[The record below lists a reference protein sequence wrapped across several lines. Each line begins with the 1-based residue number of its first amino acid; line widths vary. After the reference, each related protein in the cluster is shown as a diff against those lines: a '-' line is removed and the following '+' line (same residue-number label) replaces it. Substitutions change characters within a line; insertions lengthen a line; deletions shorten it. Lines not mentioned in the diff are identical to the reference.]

1 MTTLSRVM
9 PYRIHGRRYVVC
21 KGLMDT
27 NRCRVRTP
35 IRRSPLRWTAYYIFR
50 ATSARSDEQTREKL
64 FAYSVN
70 LSRFPRPFLSSTIL
84 WWTLSDRHQM
94 YYVRILQKRIH
105 VISHETEIYRSAAD
119 QLLAV
124 RSVNP
129 SIHYRYNVVAYDR
142 HFWDCYR
149 YDAHVSFT
157 CHIVSRSFSYS
168 RPRSPHSV
176 KFRHCLTYPI

>member
-1 MTTLSRVM
+1 M
-9 PYRIHGRRYVVC
+9 PYRISILHGRRYVVC

-50 ATSARSDEQTREKL
+50 ATSARSDEQTRGKL

-70 LSRFPRPFLSSTIL
+70 LSRFPRPFLSSDDIMVDRQI
-84 WWTLSDRHQM
+84 LSDRHQI
-94 YYVRILQKRIH
+94 YYVCTLRKRIH

-129 SIHYRYNVVAYDR
+129 SIHCRYNVVAYNR
-142 HFWDCYR
+142 HF
-149 YDAHVSFT
+149 
-157 CHIVSRSFSYS
+157 
-168 RPRSPHSV
+168 
-176 KFRHCLTYPI
+176 